1 VVIMMLGLL
10 ILMAALD
17 RTGVTDFAGRA
28 ILRQTDSSPLQV
40 LVMVMV
46 AAVTIGGFVSNTAAT
61 AFFLPIVV
69 GITQRKGLSPG
80 KFLMPLA
87 FASILASSIS
97 LIGTSTNIVVS
108 GMMTQYDMPPIRM
121 FELTPVGVPIALVGL
136 LYMVLIGRHLV
147 PDRIPEG
154 DMEDVGN
161 SLYLFEILIPKG
173 STLAG

>member
-1 VVIMMLGLL
+1 MGAVLVAMVFFSIDKISAELTALGLLLFLTITGLLPVDLAFAGFGSDVVIMMLGLL

-80 KFLMPLA
+80 E
-87 FASILASSIS
+87 
-97 LIGTSTNIVVS
+97 VS
-108 GMMTQYDMPPIRM
+108 D
-121 FELTPVGVPIALVGL
+121 AAGL
-136 LYMVLIGRHLV
+136 RVHSG
-147 PDRIPEG
+147 
-154 DMEDVGN
+154 
-161 SLYLFEILIPKG
+161 
-173 STLAG
+173 